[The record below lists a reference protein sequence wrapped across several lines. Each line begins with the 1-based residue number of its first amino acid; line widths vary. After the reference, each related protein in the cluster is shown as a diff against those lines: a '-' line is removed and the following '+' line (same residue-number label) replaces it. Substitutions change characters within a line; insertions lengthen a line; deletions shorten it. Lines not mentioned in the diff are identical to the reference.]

1 MGKRLV
7 QQRRGRGTPR
17 YVSPIH
23 KYRGFVQY
31 PKKGEE
37 KVGKV
42 VDIVDDPM
50 RMYPLMLVDFEGT
63 KKYLIAPSGIGTDD
77 DVYVNDG
84 PVKRGAILPLSKIP
98 EGIPIFN
105 IEIRQ
110 GDGGRMCRSPGSYA
124 MVVGRMETKVSVQL
138 PSKKIKKFD
147 SNCRATI
154 GVVAGGGVN
163 EKPFVKAG
171 AKHYAMKVH
180 NRLYPIVSGRSMNS
194 VDHPFGG
201 SNLGKAK
208 TTKRIAPSGRKVG
221 SVAAKRTGK
230 KKR

>member
-31 PKKGEE
+31 PKKDEN

-50 RMYPLMLVDFEGT
+50 RAYPLMLVDFGDY
-63 KKYLIAPSGIGTDD
+63 KKYLIAPNGIGTGDEI
-77 DVYVNDG
+77 YVNDG
-84 PVKRGAILPLSKIP
+84 PVQRGSILPLSKIP
-98 EGIPIFN
+98 EGVPIFN

-110 GDGGRMCRSPGSYA
+110 GDGGRICRAPGSSSMIVA
-124 MVVGRMETKVSVQL
+124 RTDTKVSVQL
-138 PSKKIKKFD
+138 PSKRIKKFD
-147 SNCRATI
+147 SNCRATV
-154 GVVAGGGVN
+154 GVVAGGGAN

-171 AKHYAMKVH
+171 SKHYAMKVR

-201 SNLGKAK
+201 SNLGKPK
-208 TTKRIAPSGRKVG
+208 TTKRIAPAGRKVG
-221 SVAAKRTGK
+221 SVASKRTGK
-230 KKR
+230 RKK